1 MERRKIPPS
10 GVVPL
15 IAVLCAL
22 VAGPTAPRSALAA
35 PPSVVFKGKLIDDP
49 ALLRRLLRLDGTR
62 SADET
67 QTALATL
74 LNCNQGIV
82 AAVGRDD
89 RYRER
94 RLLDE
99 LGYCV
104 AKLER
109 SAGRAVI
116 HLGRYAVV
124 RKVYVRGNWPLFEEQ
139 VLRRLRFRPG
149 QRIPMPGKDR
159 KAAVERE
166 KQRVL
171 RFLGREG
178 YPRGRV
184 KIRFE
189 KPDSAG
195 RVKVRVRLYKGSSYK
210 VGEVRIVEMARGP
223 VGQQPKKLEPAV
235 PRKEIEKLFQ
245 SRILFYKRA
254 FSTERFK
261 KNIEELK
268 KRYHKR
274 GYPGVRVKGSYE
286 VDPKRPSSSAVR
298 ITLRIQERKRI
309 VVRYVGNNSLSQS
322 EINEALTIFEAGA
335 YDDYEIAQSAKQI
348 AKLYQGLGYLQA
360 QVRFA
365 RKVVQPSK
373 AGKSGAKPP
382 HDLVIFRIKEGPRFR
397 VKRVVFSGNKRI
409 SDSKLRDEIRTVV
422 FPTLGW
428 IGLGSGGYVT
438 PRQLEQDAE
447 RIANYYRARGF
458 PKVKVRADLAP
469 HPRLLGHPAALAA
482 AIGSGKAQGGRL
494 YVRFR
499 VEEGPQVKVE
509 RLDIDGA
516 RAIPAS
522 TLRKGLELSP
532 GRPFTPAGLAADK
545 VRIVRTYAGGGHPYA
560 TVRSLESFDEDTGTK
575 VDVQLTVDEG
585 KEVRFGP
592 IFMRGNS
599 VTRAFVIR
607 SALAFK
613 SGDRFDIRKLEKSEK
628 NLRGLGIFNSVRIQ
642 LLDVKSR
649 SGTVSVL
656 VRVEE
661 RYDDYGTIGLGFGGS
676 TDNLVFGS
684 LSYAWRN
691 VAGIGLSI
699 EARGEFGP
707 QIQSSGLNLF
717 YPRFLGSEFSSDLR
731 FFLRNEVTERLGD
744 IFTYGATLTFSR
756 QLLKHLRGFVRYE
769 IRQIESEEPLNR
781 PLGSVNEDRTRPVT
795 TRTGAVSAALIYDR
809 RDNPLAPSRGF
820 QLQAQVRYASEYL
833 GGTSDFLAL
842 RTYGN
847 AYIPL
852 PFGITIA
859 MGVRYDHGFPLRG
872 AVLLPKVERFFAGG
886 DTTIRGFE
894 EDRAF
899 AERIEGPLSPL
910 GGTSFIKLVPQGGNI
925 RLLTNLEFQ
934 VPIWKDSPLGLPL
947 LGAVFF
953 DNGLV
958 TNSFEGLEASDFRHG
973 IGVALRIFT
982 VVGFLSLEYAWPLDP
997 DVGDPREGRFH
1008 FNFGFVF

>member
-1 MERRKIPPS
+1 MERPRLPPS
-10 GVVPL
+10 GVRTL
-15 IAVLCAL
+15 IAALCAL
-22 VAGPTAPRSALAA
+22 GAGPTAPGSALAA
-35 PPSVVFKGKLIDDP
+35 PPTVVLQGKLLDDP
-49 ALLRRLLRLDGTR
+49 AQLRRLLRFDGTR
-62 SADET
+62 SADEVE
-67 QTALATL
+67 AAVATL
-74 LNCNQGIV
+74 LRCDEGIV
-82 AAVGRDD
+82 ATVGRDD

-104 AKLER
+104 TKVAR
-109 SAGRAVI
+109 GAGRLTI
-116 HLGRYAVV
+116 HLDRYAVV
-124 RKVYVRGNWPLFEEQ
+124 HKVYVRGNWPLFEEQ

-149 QRIPMPGKDR
+149 QRIPQPGKDR
-159 KAAVERE
+159 DAAVERE
-166 KQRVL
+166 KRRVL
-171 RFLGREG
+171 RYLGREG

-184 KIRFE
+184 TIRFE
-189 KPDSAG
+189 RPDSAG

-210 VGEVRIVEMARGP
+210 VGEVRIVEMARAAAGTK
-223 VGQQPKKLEPAV
+223 PKALDPAV
-235 PRKEIEKLFQ
+235 PRKEIVKLFQ

-261 KNIEELK
+261 KNIEELI

-309 VVRYVGNNSLSQS
+309 IVRYVGNSSLSKS
-322 EINEALTIFEAGA
+322 DLREGLTIFEAGA

-348 AKLYQGLGYLQA
+348 AKLYQGKGYLQA
-360 QVRFA
+360 QVRFS
-365 RKVVQPSK
+365 RKVVQTK
-373 AGKSGAKPP
+373 GKP
-382 HDLVIFRIKEGPRFR
+382 DFDRVTFQIQEGPRFR
-397 VKRVVFSGNKRI
+397 VERVMFSGNARI
-409 SDSKLRDEIRTVV
+409 PQDKLRAKIRTAVY
-422 FPTLGW
+422 PWL
-428 IGLGSGGYVT
+428 GLGSAGYVT

-447 RIANYYRARGF
+447 RVANYYRARGF

-469 HPRLLGHPAALAA
+469 HPQLLGKPAALAA
-482 AIGSGKAQGGRL
+482 AIGSGKAQDGKL

-499 VEEGPQVKVE
+499 IEEGPQLKVE
-509 RLDIDGA
+509 RLEIDGA
-516 RAIPAS
+516 RAIS
-522 TLRKGLELSP
+522 KETLRRGLELGP
-532 GRPFTPAGLAADK
+532 NRPFTPAGLAADK
-545 VRIVRTYAGGGHPYA
+545 VRIVRSYAGAGHPYA
-560 TVRSLESFDEDTGTK
+560 TVRSLESFDEDTKTK
-575 VDVQLTVDEG
+575 VDVQLAIDEG

-592 IFMRGNS
+592 VFMRGNS

-607 SALAFK
+607 NALAFK
-613 SGDRFDIRKLEKSEK
+613 PGDRFDIRKLERSEK

-649 SGTVSVL
+649 SETVSVL

-661 RYDDYGTIGLGFGGS
+661 RYDDYGTIGLGVGGS

-691 VAGIGLSI
+691 VGGIGLSV

-769 IRQIESEEPLNR
+769 IRQIESKEPLNR

-795 TRTGAVSAALIYDR
+795 TRTGAFSAALIYDR
-809 RDNPLAPSRGF
+809 RDNPLAPTKGF

-852 PFGITIA
+852 PFGIIIA

-899 AERIEGPLSPL
+899 AERVEGPLSPL
-910 GGTSFIKLVPQGGNI
+910 GGTSFVKLVPQGGNI
-925 RLLTNLEFQ
+925 RLLTNLELQ

-947 LGAVFF
+947 LGAVFV

-958 TNSFEGLEASDFRHG
+958 TNSFQRLKSDDFRHG

-982 VVGFLSLEYAWPLDP
+982 MVGFLSLEYAWPLDP

>member
-1 MERRKIPPS
+1 MERRRLPPS
-10 GVVPL
+10 GVRPL

-22 VAGPTAPRSALAA
+22 GAGPTASGSALAA
-35 PPSVVFKGKLIDDP
+35 PPTVVLQGKLLDDP
-49 ALLRRLLRLDGTR
+49 VQLKRLLRFDGSR
-62 SADET
+62 SAEEIET
-67 QTALATL
+67 AVATL
-74 LNCNQGIV
+74 LRCDKGIV

-104 AKLER
+104 DKLER
-109 SAGRAVI
+109 DTRQIALT
-116 HLGRYAVV
+116 LGRYAVV
-124 RKVYVRGNWPLFEEQ
+124 RKVYLRGNWPLFEEQ

-149 QRIPMPGKDR
+149 QRVPQPGKDR
-159 KAAVERE
+159 QAAVERE

-171 RFLGREG
+171 RYLGREG

-184 KIRFE
+184 TIRFGQ
-189 KPDSAG
+189 PDKAG
-195 RVKVRVRLYKGSSYK
+195 RVKVWVRLYKGSSYK
-210 VGEVRIVEMARGP
+210 VGEVRIIEMARAADG
-223 VGQQPKKLEPAV
+223 GAPKKLEPAV
-235 PRKEIEKLFQ
+235 PAKEIRKLFQ

-261 KNIEELK
+261 KNIEELI

-274 GYPGVRVKGSYE
+274 GYPGVRVEGSYE

-309 VVRYVGNNSLSQS
+309 VVRYVGNSSLSRG
-322 EINEALTIFEAGA
+322 ELDKALTIFEAGA

-360 QVRFA
+360 QVRYT
-365 RKVVQPSK
+365 RKVVQTKGEP
-373 AGKSGAKPP
+373 
-382 HDLVIFRIKEGPRFR
+382 DFDRVTFQIKEGPRFR
-397 VKRVVFSGNKRI
+397 VKRVSFTGNQRI
-409 SDSKLRDEIRTVV
+409 PDKKLRGEIKTVV

-469 HPRLLGHPAALAA
+469 HQQLLGKPAALAA
-482 AIGSGKAQGGRL
+482 AIGSGKAQDGKL

-499 VEEGPQVKVE
+499 IEEGPQVKVE
-509 RLDIDGA
+509 RLEIGGA
-516 RAIPAS
+516 RAISPK
-522 TLRKGLELSP
+522 TLRKGLELAR

-545 VRIVRTYAGGGHPYA
+545 VRIVRTYAGAGHPYT
-560 TVRSLESFDEDTGTK
+560 TVRSLESFDEDAGTK
-575 VDVQLTVDEG
+575 VDVQLTIDEG

-592 IFMRGNS
+592 VFMRGNS

-607 SALAFK
+607 SALAFRP
-613 SGDRFDIRKLEKSEK
+613 GDRFDIRKLERSEK

-649 SGTVSVL
+649 SETVSVL

-661 RYDDYGTIGLGFGGS
+661 RYDDYGTIGLGVGGS

-691 VAGIGLSI
+691 VGGIGLSV

-756 QLLKHLRGFVRYE
+756 QLLQHLRGFVRYE

-795 TRTGAVSAALIYDR
+795 TRTGALSAALIYDR
-809 RDNPLAPSRGF
+809 RDNPLAPTRGF

-872 AVLLPKVERFFAGG
+872 AVLLPRVERFFAGG

-925 RLLTNLEFQ
+925 RLLTNLELQ

-947 LGAVFF
+947 LGAVFV

-958 TNSFEGLEASDFRHG
+958 TNSFQRLEASDFRHG